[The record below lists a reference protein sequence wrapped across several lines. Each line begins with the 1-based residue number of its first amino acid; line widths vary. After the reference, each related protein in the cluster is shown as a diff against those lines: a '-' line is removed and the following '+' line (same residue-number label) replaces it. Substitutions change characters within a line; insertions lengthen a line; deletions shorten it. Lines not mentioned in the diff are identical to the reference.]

1 MVDLIALAIIDAP
14 QNALLRLNL
23 DQDTEY
29 AVSLKVERDKPK
41 TSGEIRQVV
50 TVAKVNPG
58 TVRLECRLTGMTIDG
73 KDRSSD
79 LARML
84 TKSTVTFDWTD
95 RAQRQGEMTT
105 LAFGKVNEDLM
116 PLLQEAGLY
125 LCEFPAKPV
134 APGTSWR
141 GSTTATGG
149 CTSAT
154 YTLKNLQKHL
164 AEIEVTDIQFLAPV
178 EQIGPMKM
186 TVDTRTG
193 FPIRVEYRV
202 KGQKTG
208 RISHYTQTLASIT
221 R

>member
-1 MVDLIALAIIDAP
+1 MVDLIALAMIDAP

-23 DQDTEY
+23 DKDTEY

-50 TVAKVNPG
+50 KVAKVNLRV
-58 TVRLECRLTGMTIDG
+58 TLECRLTGMTIDG

-84 TKSTVTFDWTD
+84 AKPTVTFDWTD
-95 RAQRQGEMTT
+95 RAQRQGEMTA

-125 LCEFPAKPV
+125 LCEFPANPV
-134 APGTSWR
+134 APGISWR

-193 FPIRVEYRV
+193 FPTRVEYRV